1 MKIKNISKAHFNLK
15 SGVLMPEKSGIA
27 TLEECQVLF
36 SSRKAIQV
44 EEVEEAKRVT
54 LKKAPNKKKSI
65 ANG

>member
-1 MKIKNISKAHFNLK
+1 
-15 SGVLMPEKSGIA
+15 MPEKSGIA